1 MEDRCV
7 MCGEYVPEGSMVC
20 PVCQRKYSGRP
31 AMSRVDRKAICP
43 DCGTIQALDDARDA
57 LGHGMTDQQWEE
69 FYAAVKGG
77 VTWIKRFIMPV
88 DVRTRLLMM
97 QFAPRIKRRCS
108 DRIGRQEMRTRICL

>member
-7 MCGEYVPEGSMVC
+7 MCGEYVPEGSMAC

-69 FYAAVKGG
+69 YKKNF
-77 VTWIKRFIMPV
+77 
-88 DVRTRLLMM
+88 M
-97 QFAPRIKRRCS
+97 QQLRE
-108 DRIGRQEMRTRICL
+108 G

>member
-7 MCGEYVPEGSMVC
+7 MWGEYVPEGSMVC

-69 FYAAVKGG
+69 YKKNF
-77 VTWIKRFIMPV
+77 
-88 DVRTRLLMM
+88 M
-97 QFAPRIKRRCS
+97 QQLRE
-108 DRIGRQEMRTRICL
+108 G